1 MKSCPYEILGLTK
14 TATNEEIKRAYKKLA
29 FLYHPD
35 KNNHLSEDEHRK
47 CEEEFKKV
55 NNAYRKLTDPNYS
68 PDNDAFFSSSFR
80 GKIPEWM
87 YSLFDKFEL
96 SENTFS
102 NVMYDIKNLTE
113 YYRLNTNKKKVA
125 PTLYFHVN
133 CSLEDIYNGVTKE
146 LNITVQK
153 KCTKCMGLGKKII
166 QDSGSLC
173 NKCNGTGFIEI
184 IETLPVYVDRKQMTY
199 EKKGNETLH
208 ESRGSVEI
216 TILAKPHPVFT
227 IINNYDL
234 LLEISLESLEKNN
247 YTIKHITGE
256 IIDIPKELLYSNESI
271 NSKINIENKGLLYPI
286 GYEKE
291 RGDLWIWL

>member
-35 KNNHLSEDEHRK
+35 KNNHLSEEEHRN

-173 NKCNGTGFIEI
+173 NKCNGTGFI
-184 IETLPVYVDRKQMTY
+184 PCRKCTTPTCIKCENTGY
-199 EKKGNETLH
+199 EPCNICSG
-208 ESRGSVEI
+208 RGHGGPRMMPIMV
-216 TILAKPHPVFT
+216 HP
-227 IINNYDL
+227 
-234 LLEISLESLEKNN
+234 
-247 YTIKHITGE
+247 G
-256 IIDIPKELLYSNESI
+256 
-271 NSKINIENKGLLYPI
+271 KINLNTELIY
-286 GYEKE
+286 
-291 RGDLWIWL
+291 